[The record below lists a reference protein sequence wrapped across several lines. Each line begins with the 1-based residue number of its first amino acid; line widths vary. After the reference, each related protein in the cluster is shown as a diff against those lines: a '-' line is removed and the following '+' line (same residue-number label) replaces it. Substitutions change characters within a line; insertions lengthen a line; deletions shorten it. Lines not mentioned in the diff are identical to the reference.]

1 MKTNSKVLLS
11 FFLGVALTILGGW
24 EMTQAAVDNRAK
36 EARRS
41 EEAAALREADAERA
55 NKLAIAQAT
64 AGSGSNQIMMKS
76 QIAALERIANAMEC
90 LCKK

>member
-24 EMTQAAVDNRAK
+24 AMTQAAVDTRAK
-36 EARRS
+36 EERRAA
-41 EEAAALREADAERA
+41 EAAAVREADAERA

-76 QIAALERIANAMEC
+76 QIAALERIANAMDC